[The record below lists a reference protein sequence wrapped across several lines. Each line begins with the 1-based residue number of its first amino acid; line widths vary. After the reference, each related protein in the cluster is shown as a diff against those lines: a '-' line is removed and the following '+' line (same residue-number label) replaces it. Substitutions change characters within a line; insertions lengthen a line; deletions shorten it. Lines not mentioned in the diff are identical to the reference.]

1 MTQQEISAAFP
12 FQSKFVEVQG
22 SKMHYVEEGAGDPVL
37 FLHGNPTSS
46 YLWRNVI
53 PHVSPLARC
62 IALDLIGMGKSDKP
76 DIEYRFVDHSKYVEG
91 FIEALGLRNITFV
104 IHDWGSALGFHYARR
119 HEGNV
124 KGLAFME
131 AIVRTLTWD
140 ELPEQV
146 RKMFQSF
153 RTPGVGEKMI
163 MEQNMFVEAVMP
175 GAILRK
181 LSDEEMNSYREPY
194 VDPPS
199 RKPVWR
205 WPNEIPIDGEPA
217 DVVEIVQAYSEWF
230 GKSDV
235 PKLLLSAQPG
245 AIMGEPLVEWC
256 RNNMRDLKTV
266 GIGPGAHFVQEDRP
280 HEIGEAIA
288 EWYRGLKS
296 HT

>member
-1 MTQQEISAAFP
+1 MTTQEISAAFP
-12 FQSKFVEVQG
+12 FQSKFVEVLG

-76 DIEYRFVDHSKYVEG
+76 DLEYRFVEHSRYVDG

-104 IHDWGSALGFHYARR
+104 IHDWGSALAFHYARR
-119 HEGNV
+119 QEENV

-140 ELPEQV
+140 EWPDQA
-146 RKMFQSF
+146 RQMFQAF
-153 RTPGVGEKMI
+153 RTPEVGENMI
-163 MEQNMFVEAVMP
+163 INQNMFVEAVLP

-181 LSDEEMNSYREPY
+181 LSDEEMNRYREPY
-194 VDPPS
+194 ADPAS
-199 RKPVWR
+199 RKPTWR
-205 WPNEIPIDGEPA
+205 WPNEIPIEGEPA

-230 GKSDV
+230 GTSDL
-235 PKLLLSAQPG
+235 PKLLLRAQPG
-245 AIMGEPLVEWC
+245 AIMREPLVEWC
-256 RNNMRDLKTV
+256 RNNMRNLKTV
-266 GIGPGAHFVQEDRP
+266 EIGPGAHFVQEDQP
-280 HEIGEAIA
+280 HAIGEAIA
-288 EWYRGLKS
+288 EWYRGL
-296 HT
+296 

>member
-12 FQSKFVEVQG
+12 FQSKFVEVEG
-22 SKMHYVEEGAGDPVL
+22 SKLHYVEEGAGDPVL

-76 DIEYRFVDHSKYVEG
+76 DIEYRFVDHSRYVEG
-91 FIEALGLRNITFV
+91 FIAALGLRNITFV
-104 IHDWGSALGFHYARR
+104 IHDWGALGFLYAHQ

-124 KGLAFME
+124 KGLALME
-131 AIVRTLTWD
+131 TFVRTLTWD
-140 ELPEQV
+140 DWPEQA
-146 RKMFQSF
+146 RQLFQAF
-153 RTPGVGEKMI
+153 RTPEVGWNMI
-163 MEQNMFVEAVMP
+163 VNQNMFVEQVLP

-181 LSDEEMNSYREPY
+181 LSDEEMDRYREPY
-194 VDPPS
+194 VDPHS

-205 WPNEIPIDGEPA
+205 WPNELPIDGEPA
-217 DVVEIVQAYSEWF
+217 DVTEIVQAYSEWF
-230 GKSDV
+230 GKSDL
-235 PKLLLSAQPG
+235 PTLLLYARPG

-256 RNNMRDLKTV
+256 QNNMRNLKTV
-266 GIGPGAHFVQEDRP
+266 EIGPGAHFVQEDRP

-288 EWYRGLKS
+288 EWYRGL
-296 HT
+296 

>member
-12 FQSKFVEVQG
+12 FQSKFVEVEG

-76 DIEYRFVDHSKYVEG
+76 DIEYRFFDHSRYVDG

-104 IHDWGSALGFHYARR
+104 IHDWGALGFHYARR

-131 AIVRTLTWD
+131 AIVRPLTWD
-140 ELPEQV
+140 EFPEQA
-146 RKMFQSF
+146 RQMFQAF
-153 RTPGVGEKMI
+153 RTPEVGEKMLI
-163 MEQNMFVEAVMP
+163 EQNMFVEQVLPGAVM
-175 GAILRK
+175 RK
-181 LSDEEMNSYREPY
+181 LSDEEMTRYREPY
-194 VDPPS
+194 LDPRS

-205 WPNEIPIDGEPA
+205 WPNELPIDGEPA
-217 DVVEIVQAYSEWF
+217 DAAAAVQAYSEWL
-230 GKSDV
+230 GKSDL
-235 PKLLLSAQPG
+235 PKLLLYAQPG
-245 AIMGEPLVEWC
+245 ALMREPLVEWC
-256 RNNMRDLKTV
+256 RNSMRNLKSV
-266 GIGPGAHFVQEDRP
+266 EIGPGAHFVQEDQP
-280 HEIGEAIA
+280 HAIGEAIA
-288 EWYRGLKS
+288 EWYRGL
-296 HT
+296 

>member
-12 FQSKFVEVQG
+12 FQSKFVEVHG

-37 FLHGNPTSS
+37 FLHGAPTSS

-53 PHVSPLARC
+53 PHVSPLTRC

-76 DIEYRFVDHSKYVEG
+76 DLEYRFVEHSRYVDG

-119 HEGNV
+119 HEENV

-131 AIVRTLTWD
+131 AIVRPFTWD
-140 ELPEQV
+140 ELPEQA
-146 RKMFQSF
+146 RQMFQAL

-163 MEQNMFVEAVMP
+163 LEQNFMVEGLLP

-181 LSDEEMNSYREPY
+181 LSDEEMDRYREPY
-194 VDPPS
+194 PDPAS
-199 RKPVWR
+199 RKPIWR
-205 WPNEIPIDGEPA
+205 WPNEIPIEGEPA
-217 DVVEIVQAYSEWF
+217 DVTEIVKAYSEWF

-235 PKLLLSAQPG
+235 PKLLLYAQPG
-245 AIMGEPLVEWC
+245 AIIREPLLEWC
-256 RNNMRDLKTV
+256 RNNMRNLKTV
-266 GIGPGAHFVQEDRP
+266 EIGPGAHFVQEDRP

-288 EWYRGLKS
+288 EWYRGL
-296 HT
+296 

>member
-12 FQSKFVEVQG
+12 YESKFQEVQG

-76 DIEYRFVDHSKYVEG
+76 ELEYRFVEHSRYVDG

-119 HEGNV
+119 HEENV

-131 AIVRTLTWD
+131 AIVRPLTWD
-140 ELPEQV
+140 EFPEQA
-146 RKMFQSF
+146 RQMFQAF
-153 RTPGVGEKMI
+153 RTPEVGENMI
-163 MEQNMFVEAVMP
+163 INQNMFVEALLP

-181 LSDEEMNSYREPY
+181 LSDEEMNRYREPY

-199 RKPVWR
+199 RKPLWR
-205 WPNEIPIDGEPA
+205 WPNEIPIEGEPA

-230 GKSDV
+230 GKSDL
-235 PKLLLSAQPG
+235 PKLLLNAQPG

-256 RNNMRDLKTV
+256 RSNMRNLKTV
-266 GIGPGAHFVQEDRP
+266 EIGPGAHFVQEDQP
-280 HEIGEAIA
+280 HAIGEAVA
-288 EWYRGLKS
+288 AWYRGLQS

>member
-76 DIEYRFVDHSKYVEG
+76 DLEYRFVDHSKYVEG
-91 FIEALGLRNITFV
+91 FIEALGLRDITFV
-104 IHDWGSALGFHYARR
+104 IHDWGSALAFHYARR
-119 HEGNV
+119 HEENV

-140 ELPEQV
+140 EWPEQA
-146 RKMFQSF
+146 RQMFQAF
-153 RTPGVGEKMI
+153 RTPEVGEKMLI
-163 MEQNMFVEAVMP
+163 EQNMFVEAVLP

-181 LSDEEMNSYREPY
+181 LTEEEMNRYREPY

-199 RKPVWR
+199 RKPTWR
-205 WPNEIPIDGEPA
+205 WPNEIPIEGEPA
-217 DVVEIVQAYSEWF
+217 DVTEIAQAYSEWF

-235 PKLLLSAQPG
+235 PKLLLYAQPG
-245 AIMGEPLVEWC
+245 AIMREPLVEWC
-256 RNNMRDLKTV
+256 RNNMRNLKTV
-266 GIGPGAHFVQEDRP
+266 EIGPGAHFVQEDQP
-280 HEIGEAIA
+280 HAIGEAIA
-288 EWYRGLKS
+288 EWYRGL
-296 HT
+296 

>member
-1 MTQQEISAAFP
+1 MATQEISPDFP
-12 FQSKFVEVQG
+12 FESKYIEVHG

-76 DIEYRFVDHSKYVEG
+76 DIEYRFFDHSKYVEG

-119 HEGNV
+119 HEDNT

-131 AIVRTLTWD
+131 AIVRPLTWD
-140 ELPEQV
+140 EFPEQA
-146 RKMFQSF
+146 RQMFQAF
-153 RTPGVGEKMI
+153 RTPEVGENMLI
-163 MEQNMFVEAVMP
+163 NQNMFVEQVLPMS
-175 GAILRK
+175 ILRK
-181 LSDEEMNSYREPY
+181 LTDEEMDRYREPY

-205 WPNEIPIDGEPA
+205 WPSEIPIDGEPA
-217 DVVEIVQAYSEWF
+217 DVAEAARAYSEWF

-235 PKLLLSAQPG
+235 PKLLLYAQPG
-245 AIMGEPLVEWC
+245 ALIRGPLVEWC
-256 RNNMRDLKTV
+256 RNNMRNLKTV
-266 GIGPGAHFVQEDRP
+266 DIGAGSHFVQEDRP

-288 EWYRGLKS
+288 EWYKGL
-296 HT
+296 